1 MHRLFLIF
9 IVLAVFGS
17 YLDRV
22 SGQSISAKSQPLTN
36 INSPKNPI
44 SSTTTTDPSIDPKAE
59 AKSLFE
65 EATKLMEAG
74 QFSKAVESFQQALKL
89 QPDYADACSALGR
102 TYFKM
107 QQWQKAAEYL
117 RRATELNK
125 KQREAAHATA
135 SGRPLSPSPE
145 TKRQP
150 EQPKEASTQTRTNSA
165 SSSTKPAQESNSNTA
180 GVTTLRPQ
188 SEAPR
193 KPEQRKE
200 TNGPAKTSAANS
212 QMKLPQALNANTAA
226 LTRLRRETE
235 APRQAEQPKETNAA
249 AKTTSPP
256 SSSTKSTQEAKA
268 NTAGVIRIRPESEAP
283 RQPEQRTEA
292 NAQTK
297 TSPASQTAKLP
308 QGANANP
315 AGMTTLRPE
324 SEAPKATSN
333 ATKTAPPTLDV
344 KLPQANVNPPGV
356 TTLLPESEAR
366 AQPEQPKETSTAA
379 KTTGATP
386 DIKLPQEAN
395 ANTAGTTTLRPES
408 EVRSQPE
415 QPKETSTA
423 VKTGPTTP
431 DIKPTQE
438 ANANTTGT
446 TTLRPES
453 EAPRQS
459 EPEGSATNPS
469 QSNGA
474 NVAEEK
480 QNPVEAPASMKIT
493 SASSPLE
500 PKSVYPIPIKLPGED
515 SSLTKVYR
523 VGPSDVLDVRINGTP
538 SPQSTLFTV
547 TPSGLLEHPLLPEP
561 LPVTG
566 LTAEEIGTKL
576 ESELSKRALLESP
589 KVAVGIRDYASH
601 TILVSGLVR
610 DPGTRFLRREAI
622 PLYVVVADAQPLPEA
637 ASVTVLRNELNQVY
651 EIDLSKT
658 AEMNLLVRTGDVITL
673 LPNVTQFVYIGGEV
687 KFPGEKTFR
696 RGLTLTQAIISS
708 GGVTPKSKQAEI
720 TRDDGRGFLVGTRI
734 SLKDIQSGKSVD
746 PLLRPGDRIMIL
758 R

>member
-1 MHRLFLIF
+1 
-9 IVLAVFGS
+9 
-17 YLDRV
+17 
-22 SGQSISAKSQPLTN
+22 
-36 INSPKNPI
+36 
-44 SSTTTTDPSIDPKAE
+44 
-59 AKSLFE
+59 
-65 EATKLMEAG
+65 
-74 QFSKAVESFQQALKL
+74 
-89 QPDYADACSALGR
+89 
-102 TYFKM
+102 
-107 QQWQKAAEYL
+107 
-117 RRATELNK
+117 
-125 KQREAAHATA
+125 
-135 SGRPLSPSPE
+135 
-145 TKRQP
+145 
-150 EQPKEASTQTRTNSA
+150 
-165 SSSTKPAQESNSNTA
+165 
-180 GVTTLRPQ
+180 
-188 SEAPR
+188 
-193 KPEQRKE
+193 
-200 TNGPAKTSAANS
+200 
-212 QMKLPQALNANTAA
+212 
-226 LTRLRRETE
+226 
-235 APRQAEQPKETNAA
+235 
-249 AKTTSPP
+249 
-256 SSSTKSTQEAKA
+256 
-268 NTAGVIRIRPESEAP
+268 
-283 RQPEQRTEA
+283 
-292 NAQTK
+292 
-297 TSPASQTAKLP
+297 
-308 QGANANP
+308 
-315 AGMTTLRPE
+315 MTTLRPE
-324 SEAPKATSN
+324 SEAPKATTN

-344 KLPQANVNPPGV
+344 KLPQANGNPPGV
-356 TTLLPESEAR
+356 TTLLRKSEAR

-395 ANTAGTTTLRPES
+395 ANTA
-408 EVRSQPE
+408 
-415 QPKETSTA
+415 
-423 VKTGPTTP
+423 
-431 DIKPTQE
+431 
-438 ANANTTGT
+438 GT